1 MKYIQYTLVDNKTN
15 KPLSEAPAKN
25 GPKVPDGVTPKF
37 AVQQSFGASPVFYG
51 TAPNT
56 FTLKEWMVEVDE
68 EGFTTALQNEYKDRA
83 RVKRKEIEEGGFQI
97 DSELRVRTDEG
108 SQSRL
113 AQLVTTINND
123 PDVTSIDFETIPG
136 TWVTLTPE
144 QAVMIAKTVSRHV
157 QRCYSWC
164 KGIHKKVEEAPDDI
178 AHFLD
183 IDREINDFG
192 SDEDVDEEESL
203 EEDSL
208 KGD

>member
-1 MKYIQYTLVDNKTN
+1 
-15 KPLSEAPAKN
+15 
-25 GPKVPDGVTPKF
+25 
-37 AVQQSFGASPVFYG
+37 
-51 TAPNT
+51 
-56 FTLKEWMVEVDE
+56 
-68 EGFTTALQNEYKDRA
+68 
-83 RVKRKEIEEGGFQI
+83 
-97 DSELRVRTDEG
+97 
-108 SQSRL
+108 
-113 AQLVTTINND
+113 
-123 PDVTSIDFETIPG
+123 
-136 TWVTLTPE
+136 
-144 QAVMIAKTVSRHV
+144 MIAKTVSRHV